1 MNAGMMEGGFAEITT
16 IRTDDGRRSIRV
28 GNTRLLDIIGEGEDM
43 VVECKGGRQ
52 DRVRVKPEDLIAQ
65 LTRILR
71 PKTV

>member
-1 MNAGMMEGGFAEITT
+1 MMEGGFAEITT

-52 DRVRVKPEDLIAQ
+52 DRVRAKPEDLIAQ